1 MVELRRSSGFALWD
15 VLNVEA
21 HVRASLDATLNAHVP
36 YLAPAAKE
44 RAFQY
49 LLQTCWEL
57 SGLEADGATFR
68 LVWELSAT
76 IAPRRAQEE
85 FKQLRPLQ
93 FPKREQAELAL
104 ARLQQRH
111 GLILVKI
118 ELARPRGAY
127 DPTKGISFSTY
138 SRRILSRRLW
148 DWYRS
153 DPEFGDTRY
162 RVNRGQEESLEA
174 LAARGRGRGDTDPDA
189 SYLDRRGPGSRLEVI
204 DELNPY
210 AYQESIEEV
219 LCDAAVGR

>member
-1 MVELRRSSGFALWD
+1 MRST
-15 VLNVEA
+15 
-21 HVRASLDATLNAHVP
+21 LDATLKAHVP
-36 YLAPAAKE
+36 YLAPDPKE

-57 SGLEADGATFR
+57 SGLEADGVTFR
-68 LVWELSAT
+68 LVYELRAT
-76 IAPRRAQEE
+76 IAPRRAYEA
-85 FKQLRPLQ
+85 FKPLRPLQ
-93 FPKREQAELAL
+93 FPKREQAEVAL
-104 ARLQQRH
+104 ERIRLRH
-111 GLILVKI
+111 ELIFVSI

-174 LAARGRGRGDTDPDA
+174 LAARGRDDVDGEV
-189 SYLDRRGPGSRLEVI
+189 SYLDRRGPGSRLEFI
-204 DELNPY
+204 DELNPH
-210 AYQESIEEV
+210 AYQSSLEEV